1 MTRERDEQ
9 RILDLARGFSY
20 PPCPDLGPAVLARLP
35 ARPPRRARMRPA
47 AVALSLLVV
56 VLGLLLAVPTVRAAV
71 FEVLEVGIVRIL
83 LGAQRTPAGAP
94 AISTPSLSGA
104 AFDLA
109 GQVTLEEARTRFPL
123 PIRLPTYPADVG
135 DPDLVYL
142 QDLDGAA
149 VILVWLDP
157 RDPARAVFSFQA
169 FTDDSSI
176 WKLDPEL
183 VATSRVNGREA
194 YWTSGPYLLVTAS
207 GERESVR
214 LVEGHV
220 LIWTEGGLTYRLE
233 GDLGL
238 DEAVRMA
245 ESLR

>member
-1 MTRERDEQ
+1 
-9 RILDLARGFSY
+9 
-20 PPCPDLGPAVLARLP
+20 
-35 ARPPRRARMRPA
+35 
-47 AVALSLLVV
+47 
-56 VLGLLLAVPTVRAAV
+56 
-71 FEVLEVGIVRIL
+71 
-83 LGAQRTPAGAP
+83 
-94 AISTPSLSGA
+94 
-104 AFDLA
+104 
-109 GQVTLEEARTRFPL
+109 VTLEEARARFPF
-123 PIRLPTYPADVG
+123 PIRLPTHPANLG
-135 DPDLVYL
+135 EPDLVYL

-149 VILVWLDP
+149 VILVWLDS

-176 WKLDPEL
+176 WKIDPDL

-207 GERESVR
+207 GERESTR

-220 LIWTEGGLTYRLE
+220 LIWAEGGLTYRLE